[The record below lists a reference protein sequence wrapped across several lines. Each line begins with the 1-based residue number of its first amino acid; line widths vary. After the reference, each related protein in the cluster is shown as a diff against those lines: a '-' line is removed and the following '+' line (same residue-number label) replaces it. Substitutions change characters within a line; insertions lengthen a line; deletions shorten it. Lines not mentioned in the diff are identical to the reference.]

1 MDLFLSTCRLQKA
14 FELVAKCIDIVDNFS
29 SLYQTVPYQM
39 LCHKAY
45 FNIDESDCTES
56 CNYVEYKVTTSYS
69 QFPSSASSISIANE
83 IGVTSER
90 IKNDLVAVDIY
101 FGDPH
106 SRTSSTTNAF
116 TVISLLFYWRT
127 AWFVFGHQHNFIGRT
142 WIII

>member
-1 MDLFLSTCRLQKA
+1 M
-14 FELVAKCIDIVDNFS
+14 I
-29 SLYQTVPYQM
+29 YQTVPYLTW
-39 LCHKAY
+39 LCKAY

-116 TVISLLFYWRT
+116 TVISLLS
-127 AWFVFGHQHNFIGRT
+127 NIGGQLGLFLGIS
-142 WIII
+142 IISLVELGVLTIDEVMDAVESCFRRKVNL